1 MIRKSCFAAVAA
13 VAVFSCVE
21 KNADLPH
28 VEEGAEL
35 VTFSVSVPGLE
46 TKSTGGNADDEKTIN
61 SLQVFVFNQHGVYEA
76 SAVADGADKS
86 RADITCTM
94 GEKRI
99 VALVNASPETS
110 VTSYQDLSDRTTYL
124 KDSGVGDLVMVGET
138 VATVS
143 PEAELSIDVSYIS
156 SKVVLESVT
165 LDFEDSQLDAL
176 DFNIESVYL
185 INVAGDRSYIADSEP
200 SIWYNMGQ
208 RDTNDPLTFLYD
220 KVPSGDLVSGGAAY
234 DTVHYF
240 YCYQNPTQT
249 KTRLV
254 IEAKIDKQIYYYPI
268 DVKELLPNNEYS
280 YRVKL
285 TRLGT
290 DDPDGSLDKEAFG
303 VTVTIKDWVRKS
315 SDVTI

>member
-1 MIRKSCFAAVAA
+1 
-13 VAVFSCVE
+13 
-21 KNADLPH
+21 
-28 VEEGAEL
+28 
-35 VTFSVSVPGLE
+35 VS
-46 TKSTGGNADDEKTIN
+46 
-61 SLQVFVFNQHGVYEA
+61 
-76 SAVADGADKS
+76 
-86 RADITCTM
+86 
-94 GEKRI
+94 
-99 VALVNASPETS
+99 
-110 VTSYQDLSDRTTYL
+110 SYQDLSDRTTYL

-138 VATVS
+138 IATVS
-143 PEAELSIDVSYIS
+143 PDVELSIDVSYIS

-165 LDFEDSQLDAL
+165 LDFEDSQLDPL

-200 SIWYNMGQ
+200 STWHNMGQ
-208 RDTNDPLTFLYD
+208 RDTDPLTFLYD
-220 KVPSGDLVSGGAAY
+220 KVPSGELVSGGAAY
-234 DTVHYF
+234 DTAHYF

-290 DDPDGSLDKEAFG
+290 DDPDGSLDKKAFG
-303 VTVTIKDWVRKS
+303 VTVTVKDWVRKS